1 MHKSSH
7 GKSKPQMSKQK
18 KLPNSMNTA
27 STMNNGRKVAKKNGP
42 AIMTCF
48 DVFFSIAKLVVE
60 FCFVEGHFSKYMPR
74 HVLWRF
80 IEALVL

>member
-48 DVFFSIAKLVVE
+48 DVFFSIVKLVVE

-80 IEALVL
+80 IEALIL

>member
-48 DVFFSIAKLVVE
+48 DVFFSIVKLVVE
-60 FCFVEGHFSKYMPR
+60 FCFVEGHFAKYMPR

-80 IEALVL
+80 IEALIL

>member
-48 DVFFSIAKLVVE
+48 DVFFSIVKLVVE
-60 FCFVEGHFSKYMPR
+60 FCFVEEHFSKYMPR

-80 IEALVL
+80 IEALIL

>member
-1 MHKSSH
+1 MHKSSP

-48 DVFFSIAKLVVE
+48 DVFFSIAKLVKEEICE
-60 FCFVEGHFSKYMPR
+60 FRFVEGHFSKYMPR
-74 HVLWRF
+74 HVL
-80 IEALVL
+80 